1 MIESDHAGE
10 DRRATPSPGA
20 RPRALVVDDN
30 DVNRKVI
37 MAMLGK
43 LGVDSIE
50 ACGGHEALVWYKN
63 EAFAAIFMDW
73 HMPDMDG
80 LAATGEIRRMES
92 ESKAAGGVAEHIPIV
107 AVTASALVGDREQ
120 CLAAGMDDYLS
131 KPTTLEG
138 LQEMIDKWIVPPD
151 HSALSVGAAAGGAQL
166 DESVAA
172 TLHKLSDEL
181 GDESIV
187 HMLIDTFTDE
197 LPKWRSGLEQAKQA
211 DDADGMALAAH
222 TTKSAA
228 RSLGLDALADLCDTL
243 ETAGRDPSGSEHN
256 LQALATEV
264 LSSMDDATNKL
275 QAFKNNQAAL
285 AG

>member
-1 MIESDHAGE
+1 MIESNGVGADQSA
-10 DRRATPSPGA
+10 DSSPTS

-43 LGVDSIE
+43 LGIDSVE

-63 EAFAAIFMDW
+63 ERFDAIFMDW

-80 LAATGEIRRMES
+80 LAATGEIRRMEA
-92 ESKAAGGVAEHIPIV
+92 EARAEGGPDEHIPIV

-120 CLAAGMDDYLS
+120 CLEAGMDDYLS

-138 LQEMIDKWIVPPD
+138 LQEMIDKWIIQ
-151 HSALSVGAAAGGAQL
+151 SGAVEAARQDQTPGAQV
-166 DESVAA
+166 DETVAA
-172 TLHKLSDEL
+172 TLRKLGEEL

-187 HMLIDTFTDE
+187 HMLIDTFMDE
-197 LPKWRSGLEQAKQA
+197 LPKWRDNLDQARQVG
-211 DDADGMALAAH
+211 DADNMTLAAH

-228 RSLGLDALADLCDTL
+228 RSLGLEALADLCQQL
-243 ETAGRDPSGSEHN
+243 ETAGRNQEATEP
-256 LQALATEV
+256 LQALAGDV
-264 LSSMDDATNKL
+264 LNTMDDAAETL
-275 QAFKNNQAAL
+275 TAFKNSQVAM

>member
-1 MIESDHAGE
+1 MIESDRARA
-10 DRRATPSPGA
+10 DRRGTPSPGS

-43 LGVDSIE
+43 LGIDSVE

-63 EAFAAIFMDW
+63 EAFDAIFMDW

-80 LAATGEIRRMES
+80 LAATGEIRRLES
-92 ESKAAGGVAEHIPIV
+92 EARAAGSPPEHIPIV

-120 CLAAGMDDYLS
+120 CLEAGMDDYLS

-138 LQEMIDKWIVPPD
+138 LQEMIDKWIIPPE
-151 HSALSVGAAAGGAQL
+151 AAEAQAPASSDGVHL

-172 TLHKLSDEL
+172 TLNKLAEEL

-197 LPKWRSGLEQAKQA
+197 LPKWRSDLEQAQA
-211 DDADGMALAAH
+211 SGNADGMAMAAH

-228 RSLGLDALADLCDTL
+228 RSLGLEALADLCEEL
-243 ETAGRDPSGSEHN
+243 ETTGRAPEATGEQ
-256 LQALATEV
+256 LQGLASNV
-264 LSSMDDATNKL
+264 LTAMDEAAQKL
-275 QAFKNNQAAL
+275 LAFKNNQAAM